1 MNRDNWDFRK
11 RKKVVFVGVA
21 GSGKTEVSINYAL
34 SWSKHSDNRI
44 YLVDMDM
51 IKPMFRLRSVKT
63 RLKDESIELLLPPE
77 PYDYADIPIISQGA
91 DSHIRHPEMSVVVDV
106 GGDEA
111 GARLL
116 GRYSE
121 ALKAVDSDFLF
132 VYNANRPDATDME
145 QLSKSVRLIQK
156 SGRFQFTGIIHNSHL
171 MRETTV
177 ETLESNMGNAYKA
190 ASVLNLPVLFHCIRE
205 DLLPEALK
213 KIKEPL
219 FPLKLYL
226 EPVWI

>member
-1 MNRDNWDFRK
+1 MNRDESIFRG
-11 RKKVVFVGVA
+11 KKVIFVGMA

-34 SWSKHSDNRI
+34 SWSNYSNDRI

-51 IKPMFRLRSVKT
+51 IKPMFRLRSVKN
-63 RLKDESIELLLPPE
+63 RLKDEPIELLLPPE
-77 PYDYADIPIISQGA
+77 PYGYADFPIISQGA
-91 DSHIRHPEMSVVVDV
+91 DSHIRHPEMSVVIDV

-111 GARLL
+111 GARLV
-116 GRYSE
+116 GRYKE
-121 ALKAVDSDFLF
+121 ALQTADSEFLF

-145 QLSKSVRLIQK
+145 QLLKSINLIQK

-171 MRETTV
+171 MKETTV
-177 ETLESNMGNAYKA
+177 DTLEVNMGNAFEL
-190 ASVLNLPVLFHCIRE
+190 ASMLNLPILFHCIRE

>member
-1 MNRDNWDFRK
+1 MNRDEWNIRNG
-11 RKKVVFVGVA
+11 KKVVFVGTA

-34 SWSKHSDNRI
+34 CWSKHSNSRI

-51 IKPMFRLRSVKT
+51 IKPMFRLRSVKN

-77 PYDYADIPIISQGA
+77 PYSYADFPIISQGA

-106 GGDEA
+106 GGDEV
-111 GARLL
+111 GARLM
-116 GRYSE
+116 GRYSG
-121 ALKAVDSDFLF
+121 ALQKMDSDFLY
-132 VYNANRPDATDME
+132 VYNANRPDAADME
-145 QLSKSVRLIQK
+145 QLFKSISQIQK

-171 MRETTV
+171 MNETTV
-177 ETLESNMGNAYKA
+177 ETLESNMER
-190 ASVLNLPVLFHCIRE
+190 ASEVASMLNLPVLFHCIRE

>member
-1 MNRDNWDFRK
+1 MNRDEWSFRSG
-11 RKKVVFVGVA
+11 RKVIFIGTA

-34 SWSKHSDNRI
+34 SWSKHTNDRI
-44 YLVDMDM
+44 YMVDMDM
-51 IKPMFRLRSVKT
+51 IKPMFRLRSVKN

-77 PYDYADIPIISQGA
+77 PYGYADFPIISQGA
-91 DSHIRHPEMSVVVDV
+91 DSHIRHPDMSVVVDV

-111 GARLL
+111 GARLM
-116 GRYSE
+116 GRYSQTLQSMN
-121 ALKAVDSDFLF
+121 ADFF
-132 VYNANRPDATDME
+132 YVYNANRPDASDMD
-145 QLSKSVRLIQK
+145 QLSTSVNLIQK
-156 SGRFQFTGIIHNSHL
+156 SGRFRFTGIIHNSHL
-171 MRETTV
+171 MKETTV
-177 ETLESNMGNAYKA
+177 ETLESNMEKA
-190 ASVLNLPVLFHCIRE
+190 FEVASMLKLPILFHCIRE